1 MDKGN
6 LDDLG
11 MGEKKIQLNCTENKN
26 MIRAGGGEN
35 HLRVS
40 LQKEKYSM
48 TSLKCGI

>member
-26 MIRAGGGEN
+26 IRAGGGEN

-40 LQKEKYSM
+40 VQE
-48 TSLKCGI
+48 GEI